1 MRGINK
7 AIIVGTLGQDPE
19 VRQTSGGNSVANLSV
34 ATNETWKDK
43 QTGEKKESTEWHR
56 IVLWGRV
63 AEIAGQYLSKGS
75 KVYLEGRLQT
85 RKYEK
90 DGVTHYSTEI
100 VANELQMLGDAGGSR
115 GEAPQQRSAPQQSA
129 PQQPHPGQFDDAIP
143 F

>member
-19 VRQTSGGNSVANLSV
+19 TRQTSGGNSVANLSV
-34 ATNETWKDK
+34 ATNEAWTDK

-75 KVYLEGRLQT
+75 KVYLEGRIQT

-100 VANELQMLGDAGGSR
+100 VANDLQMLGDAGGSR
-115 GEAPQQRSAPQQSA
+115 GEAPQQRSAPQQRQ
-129 PQQPHPGQFDDAIP
+129 PQGGGVDSEDIP

>member
-1 MRGINK
+1 MRGVNK

-34 ATNETWKDK
+34 ATNETWRDK

-129 PQQPHPGQFDDAIP
+129 PQQPHPDQFDDAIP

>member
-129 PQQPHPGQFDDAIP
+129 PQQPHPDQFDDAIP